1 MSKKLKIARILADK
15 SQIDLAK
22 ETGISKEYISALER
36 GKVKNPTLE
45 VMKKLS
51 KALDVPV
58 TELFFSE
65 DK

>member
-1 MSKKLKIARILADK
+1 MGKKIKIARILADK